1 MPPGE
6 ERRPTEEERRASD
19 LYTRLSRRNED
30 VERLSR
36 WLEILDKDISN
47 ILGSRQWRAV
57 QAAAGLYRKM
67 RFGNAGP
74 AVPESL
80 DEVRSSFREWRAH
93 YEKSRVPEPTSQP
106 TERQAGR
113 QTKPLAP
120 VTEGLS
126 GFTSPDHILGALRD
140 AGPVTI
146 VVPIHNA
153 REDLE
158 RCLEALVRNTTAP
171 AELLLVDDASTDPGI
186 GDLLSEYEKRENVRI
201 SKNEENLGFVASVN
215 RGFSESAGD
224 VVLLNSDAEVTP
236 RWLENLTLAAYRDPR
251 TSTVTA
257 ISDNAGAFSA
267 PVIGK
272 KNDTPEVLSK
282 DEIGRL
288 VTQRSG
294 QVYPRTPTANGFCM
308 YVKRA
313 ALDEVGFFDAGSFP
327 RGYGEENDF
336 CMRALK
342 LGWNHAVDDTT
353 FVFHR
358 RTASFGDE
366 KQRVISKA
374 RARLDELHPDYTL
387 LARSFVASESLKRV
401 GEDVRGAFEAVEAGE
416 LRVRPRLLYVIHQ
429 SHGGTTF
436 TNEDLMR
443 GVSDQYSP
451 YLLVSNVGQLKLF
464 EHGPDGLELL
474 EQWDLRG
481 NVEVTEYTR
490 PDYRAIVFDIL
501 VRYRFE
507 LVHVRHLVGHTFDL
521 PEVAALLGVPVVLSF
536 HDFYFSCPTVHL
548 IDDHGKYCGGVCT
561 PGSGQCTLPTK
572 RLQQFPRLKHAYLGA
587 WREQVQRMFGYVDA
601 FVTTSRTTRE
611 VHLRSLPALRERP
624 FRVIEHGRDL
634 EQARLATLPEEGR
647 IKILIP
653 GSLNSAHKGA
663 NFIRALKEA
672 DKDGRLEFHFL
683 GRVAAEWR
691 DLGVIHGRYQREE
704 FNERVAEIRPSF
716 MGIFSIWPETYCHT
730 LTEAWAAGVPVL
742 ASDIGTL
749 RERVQ
754 DHGGG
759 WLLDYEDPE
768 GSYRRILKISADE
781 EEYGRGLQRADLRG
795 IRTVGEMSGD
805 YKDLYETV
813 LGGRRQFGGPE
824 VATLL

>member
-1 MPPGE
+1 MPPNE
-6 ERRPTEEERRASD
+6 ERRSEEEQWASD
-19 LYTRLSRRNED
+19 LYTRLERRNED

-36 WLEILDKDISN
+36 WMQSLDKDISA
-47 ILGSRQWRAV
+47 ILGSHQWRAAQTV
-57 QAAAGLYRKM
+57 GGLYRRL
-67 RFGNAGP
+67 RFGSSGP
-74 AVPESL
+74 AVEENL
-80 DEVRSSFREWRAH
+80 DKVRSSFREWRER
-93 YEKSRVPEPTSQP
+93 YEEARVPEPP
-106 TERQAGR
+106 
-113 QTKPLAP
+113 PLP
-120 VTEGLS
+120 VEHES
-126 GFTSPDHILGALRD
+126 PVRPESPAGFTSPDHVLAALR
-140 AGPVTI
+140 ATPPVTI

-158 RCLEALVRNTTAP
+158 RCLEALARNTTAP
-171 AELLLVDDASTDPGI
+171 TELLLVDDASTDPGI
-186 GDLLSEYEKRENVRI
+186 GELLAGYEGRENVRVL
-201 SKNEENLGFVASVN
+201 KNEENLGFVESVN
-215 RGFSESAGD
+215 RGFAACAGD

-251 TSTVTA
+251 TATVTA

-267 PVIGK
+267 PEIGR
-272 KNDTPEVLSK
+272 KNDTPEDLSK
-282 DEIGRL
+282 DETGRL

-313 ALDEVGFFDAGSFP
+313 ALDEVSFFDAESFP

-342 LGWNHAVDDTT
+342 LGWNHTVDDTT

-358 RTASFGDE
+358 RTASFGEE

-374 RARLDELHPDYTL
+374 RAKLDELHPDYTL
-387 LARSFVASESLKRV
+387 LARSFVASEDMKRV
-401 GEDVRGAFEAVEAGE
+401 GEDVRGAFEAAEAGE
-416 LRVRPRLLYVIHQ
+416 VRVRPRLLYVIHQ

-443 GVSDQYSP
+443 GVSDSYSP

-474 EQWDLRG
+474 EEWDLRG

-561 PGSGQCTLPTK
+561 PGHGQCALPTK
-572 RLQQFPRLKHAYLGA
+572 RLQQFPLLKHAYLGT
-587 WREQVQRMFGYVDA
+587 WREQVQRMFAHVDA
-601 FVTTSRTTRE
+601 FVTTSRTTKE
-611 VHLRSLPALRERP
+611 VHLRSLPALGERP

-634 EQARLATLPEEGR
+634 EQASLATRPGKGKVKVLV
-647 IKILIP
+647 P
-653 GSLNSAHKGA
+653 GSITAHKGG
-663 NFIRALKEA
+663 NFIRALKDVDNEE
-672 DKDGRLEFHFL
+672 RLEFHFL
-683 GRVAAEWR
+683 GRVAADWR

-704 FNERVAEIRPSF
+704 FNERVGEISPSF

-749 RERVQ
+749 RERVN

-759 WLLDYEDPE
+759 WLLDFENPE
-768 GSYRRILKISADE
+768 GSYRRILEIAADK
-781 EEYGRGLQRADLRG
+781 EEYDRELRRADLHG
-795 IRTVGEMSGD
+795 IRTVGEMSGE

-813 LGGRRQFGGPE
+813 LGARRRFERWSE
-824 VATLL
+824 VSGAL